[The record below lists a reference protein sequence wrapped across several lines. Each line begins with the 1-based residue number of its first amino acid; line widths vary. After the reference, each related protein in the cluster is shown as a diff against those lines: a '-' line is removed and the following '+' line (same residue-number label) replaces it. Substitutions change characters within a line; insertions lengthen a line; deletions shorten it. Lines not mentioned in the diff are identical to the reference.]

1 MLDSTVLRK
10 RFYKKLNIMDSEPG
24 RALQRH
30 FRVQYL
36 GCQALDRRYTQPM
49 LPWIVAD
56 LRRSGLKAPI
66 PVLLEVRHSSLR
78 AHREQAEAPLF
89 EHPLHT
95 ISRFSQT
102 SADRCCFA
110 YLQRDPSPE
119 VPPQCHVFQAAD
131 KETVVELFVT
141 VREVSKESSSHG
153 GLVRVGSSPGLDAF
167 LSNAHQF
174 EVLYVG
180 RLKGS
185 CKQSSHTFLD
195 DAVDRFKT
203 RELERLRQQRQPPD
217 NSPGSAAGARS
228 PEAVRSSHENMSSPS
243 SEMSSLEN
251 ISEVADPPE
260 SGVQPSPSGD
270 PREAL
275 LESLRSC
282 AQEDLNANRA
292 LLVPPHTLIT
302 HTHSLDT
309 QSRQIL
315 AQDLHTAGRAQRVR
329 SVSGDVPCRQT
340 SLPALRPRVSS
351 GGAADLRRA
360 DNGGRHSRTMLL
372 LVLRRELCLL
382 STDRKQLLVNKP
394 FCDISRCYLG
404 TKHPDHFGFNCRDSS
419 LASTDNYIA
428 HIFKCSSVEVANEI
442 MQTLKQA
449 FHSALQTKEPCP
461 PQLQGLCDSCPMQRF
476 HKLCLDLEGL
486 SSDDCCSAIQRYIQQ
501 LSDSDKQSIAAK
513 YQVGDLRSVQ
523 EKNELYMSLL
533 RGLYEGKQ
541 ARHTHHSSLGHRH
554 EGFLDL
560 RAPSFTF
567 DHLKEKAKKSL
578 SNSFDTILK
587 RKAREGEPRERSS
600 TLPSEEAFKL
610 TLSETS
616 PTGPGSQL
624 SSREGSADPGSR
636 RDVETRSCGSALL
649 EEEAPQTPKRSPLVN
664 IFLKVGRHQ
673 STEESPLEP
682 GSSWRQAIFQR
693 VHSSPNQVSEASPAA
708 GGTRKTREELRGL
721 WRKAIMEQI
730 LLIRMEKENRQLQ
743 VSQDEATSKRL
754 RLAYEEVCP
763 CPREACDQ
771 WDQLL
776 AMGPGQRIN
785 PDLLADLVRAGLPR
799 HRRGEIW
806 LLLAEQC
813 KLRRPPCQGAEVDLS
828 VGYQQLLNQLT
839 SYQHAI
845 LIDLGRTFPSHPF
858 FRECLGPGQLSLFN
872 LLKAYSLLDP
882 QVGYCQGLSFVAG
895 VLLLHMTEEEAF
907 EMMKHFL
914 FHLGFRKQY
923 KPDMLALQDEAT
935 SKRLRL
941 AYEEVCPCPREA
953 CDQWDQ
959 LLAMGPGQRINPDLL
974 ADLVRAGLPR
984 HRRGEIWLLLAE
996 QCKLRRPP
1004 CQGAEVDLSVG
1015 YQQLLNQLTSY
1026 QHAILIDLGRTF
1038 PSHPFFREC
1047 LGPGQLSLFN
1057 LLKAYSLLDPQVGYC
1072 QGLSFVAGVLL
1083 LHMTEEEAFEMM
1095 KHFLFHLGFRKQY
1108 KPDMLALQ
1116 VELYQL
1122 YRLLHDH
1129 QRELYVHLEKYDVG
1143 PALFAAP
1150 WFLTLFA
1157 SQFPLG
1163 FVSRLFDVIFLQG
1176 AEAVFK
1182 VALSLLGV
1190 FSAQLMAC
1198 SSFEA
1203 IMDCFKSGLP
1213 SLSLHQM
1220 EALFAQVLS
1229 LDLGRELCA
1238 YEVEYQ
1244 LIQEQAICR
1253 APGEDQR
1260 NMHLLEQLQVSQSS
1274 VGRLEAQVASYQGTV
1289 RHLED
1294 RIRKLEDERDALLH
1308 SNGALRH
1315 RLERLERGDAD
1326 RAPERSLSF
1335 GAAGR
1340 VHDDIAGLVQRLA
1353 EDPDSEEDS
1362 LRGQR
1367 HFGCDGL

>member
-1 MLDSTVLRK
+1 
-10 RFYKKLNIMDSEPG
+10 
-24 RALQRH
+24 
-30 FRVQYL
+30 
-36 GCQALDRRYTQPM
+36 
-49 LPWIVAD
+49 
-56 LRRSGLKAPI
+56 
-66 PVLLEVRHSSLR
+66 
-78 AHREQAEAPLF
+78 
-89 EHPLHT
+89 
-95 ISRFSQT
+95 
-102 SADRCCFA
+102 
-110 YLQRDPSPE
+110 
-119 VPPQCHVFQAAD
+119 
-131 KETVVELFVT
+131 
-141 VREVSKESSSHG
+141 
-153 GLVRVGSSPGLDAF
+153 
-167 LSNAHQF
+167 
-174 EVLYVG
+174 
-180 RLKGS
+180 
-185 CKQSSHTFLD
+185 
-195 DAVDRFKT
+195 
-203 RELERLRQQRQPPD
+203 
-217 NSPGSAAGARS
+217 
-228 PEAVRSSHENMSSPS
+228 
-243 SEMSSLEN
+243 
-251 ISEVADPPE
+251 
-260 SGVQPSPSGD
+260 
-270 PREAL
+270 
-275 LESLRSC
+275 
-282 AQEDLNANRA
+282 
-292 LLVPPHTLIT
+292 
-302 HTHSLDT
+302 
-309 QSRQIL
+309 
-315 AQDLHTAGRAQRVR
+315 
-329 SVSGDVPCRQT
+329 
-340 SLPALRPRVSS
+340 
-351 GGAADLRRA
+351 
-360 DNGGRHSRTMLL
+360 RHSRTMLL

-513 YQVGDLRSVQ
+513 YQVREPRSVQ

-541 ARHTHHSSLGHRH
+541 ARHTHHSSLVCGRPGAWPLLQ
-554 EGFLDL
+554 GFLDL

-587 RKAREGEPRERSS
+587 VGLSP
-600 TLPSEEAFKL
+600 PSEPGRSGGRLGELRPELPLPPRIAFVNRTSFRSMVYTFVTSASRL
-610 TLSETS
+610 TTFSIRSVQVARAPSCPL
-616 PTGPGSQL
+616 P
-624 SSREGSADPGSR
+624 ADAERDVSHGARIPAVLAGGQRGSR
-636 RDVETRSCGSALL
+636 QPKGCRNAVVRFCPAGGGGPPDAQ
-649 EEEAPQTPKRSPLVN
+649 EEPARQHVS
-664 IFLKVGRHQ
+664 

-693 VHSSPNQVSEASPAA
+693 VHSSPNQGGQTRSRSSIANHGGRSSDGGPKAVRCNDAATPFQASPAA
-708 GGTRKTREELRGL
+708 GETRKTREELRGL

-776 AMGPGQRIN
+776 AMGPG
-785 PDLLADLVRAGLPR
+785 
-799 HRRGEIW
+799 E
-806 LLLAEQC
+806 
-813 KLRRPPCQGAEVDLS
+813 
-828 VGYQQLLNQLT
+828 
-839 SYQHAI
+839 
-845 LIDLGRTFPSHPF
+845 
-858 FRECLGPGQLSLFN
+858 
-872 LLKAYSLLDP
+872 
-882 QVGYCQGLSFVAG
+882 
-895 VLLLHMTEEEAF
+895 
-907 EMMKHFL
+907 
-914 FHLGFRKQY
+914 
-923 KPDMLALQDEAT
+923 
-935 SKRLRL
+935 
-941 AYEEVCPCPREA
+941 
-953 CDQWDQ
+953 
-959 LLAMGPGQRINPDLL
+959 RINPDLL

-1260 NMHLLEQLQVSQSS
+1260 NMHLLEQLQVGALKSRRTGSFVLAQVSQSS

-1326 RAPERSLSF
+1326 RAPERSLS
-1335 GAAGR
+1335 
-1340 VHDDIAGLVQRLA
+1340 
-1353 EDPDSEEDS
+1353 
-1362 LRGQR
+1362 
-1367 HFGCDGL
+1367 

>member
-260 SGVQPSPSGD
+260 SGVQPPPSGD

-275 LESLRSC
+275 LESLRGC

-309 QSRQIL
+309 QSRQAL
-315 AQDLHTAGRAQRVR
+315 AQDLHSAGRAQRVR
-329 SVSGDVPCRQT
+329 SASGDVPCRQT

-449 FHSALQTKEPCP
+449 FHSALQIKEPCP

-587 RKAREGEPRERSS
+587 RKAREGEPRERSA

-624 SSREGSADPGSR
+624 SSREGSVDPGGR
-636 RDVETRSCGSALL
+636 RDVETRSCGSALP

-682 GSSWRQAIFQR
+682 GSSWRQAIFHR
-693 VHSSPNQVSEASPAA
+693 VHSSSNQGPEASPAS
-708 GGTRKTREELRGL
+708 GETRKTREELRGL

-730 LLIRMEKENRQLQ
+730 LLIRMEKENRLLQ

-771 WDQLL
+771 WDRLL
-776 AMGPGQRIN
+776 ATGPGERIN
-785 PDLLADLVRAGLPR
+785 PDLLVDLVRAGLPR

-813 KLRRPPCQGAEVDLS
+813 KLRRPA
-828 VGYQQLLNQLT
+828 
-839 SYQHAI
+839 
-845 LIDLGRTFPSHPF
+845 
-858 FRECLGPGQLSLFN
+858 
-872 LLKAYSLLDP
+872 
-882 QVGYCQGLSFVAG
+882 
-895 VLLLHMTEEEAF
+895 
-907 EMMKHFL
+907 
-914 FHLGFRKQY
+914 
-923 KPDMLALQDEAT
+923 
-935 SKRLRL
+935 
-941 AYEEVCPCPREA
+941 
-953 CDQWDQ
+953 
-959 LLAMGPGQRINPDLL
+959 
-974 ADLVRAGLPR
+974 
-984 HRRGEIWLLLAE
+984 
-996 QCKLRRPP
+996 

-1129 QRELYVHLEKYDVG
+1129 QRELYIHLDKYDVG

-1353 EDPDSEEDS
+1353 EDPDSEDDS
-1362 LRGQR
+1362 TRGQR

>member
-1 MLDSTVLRK
+1 
-10 RFYKKLNIMDSEPG
+10 
-24 RALQRH
+24 
-30 FRVQYL
+30 
-36 GCQALDRRYTQPM
+36 
-49 LPWIVAD
+49 
-56 LRRSGLKAPI
+56 
-66 PVLLEVRHSSLR
+66 
-78 AHREQAEAPLF
+78 
-89 EHPLHT
+89 
-95 ISRFSQT
+95 
-102 SADRCCFA
+102 
-110 YLQRDPSPE
+110 
-119 VPPQCHVFQAAD
+119 
-131 KETVVELFVT
+131 
-141 VREVSKESSSHG
+141 
-153 GLVRVGSSPGLDAF
+153 
-167 LSNAHQF
+167 
-174 EVLYVG
+174 
-180 RLKGS
+180 
-185 CKQSSHTFLD
+185 
-195 DAVDRFKT
+195 
-203 RELERLRQQRQPPD
+203 
-217 NSPGSAAGARS
+217 
-228 PEAVRSSHENMSSPS
+228 
-243 SEMSSLEN
+243 
-251 ISEVADPPE
+251 
-260 SGVQPSPSGD
+260 
-270 PREAL
+270 
-275 LESLRSC
+275 
-282 AQEDLNANRA
+282 
-292 LLVPPHTLIT
+292 
-302 HTHSLDT
+302 
-309 QSRQIL
+309 
-315 AQDLHTAGRAQRVR
+315 
-329 SVSGDVPCRQT
+329 
-340 SLPALRPRVSS
+340 
-351 GGAADLRRA
+351 
-360 DNGGRHSRTMLL
+360 
-372 LVLRRELCLL
+372 
-382 STDRKQLLVNKP
+382 
-394 FCDISRCYLG
+394 
-404 TKHPDHFGFNCRDSS
+404 
-419 LASTDNYIA
+419 
-428 HIFKCSSVEVANEI
+428 
-442 MQTLKQA
+442 
-449 FHSALQTKEPCP
+449 
-461 PQLQGLCDSCPMQRF
+461 
-476 HKLCLDLEGL
+476 
-486 SSDDCCSAIQRYIQQ
+486 
-501 LSDSDKQSIAAK
+501 
-513 YQVGDLRSVQ
+513 
-523 EKNELYMSLL
+523 
-533 RGLYEGKQ
+533 
-541 ARHTHHSSLGHRH
+541 
-554 EGFLDL
+554 
-560 RAPSFTF
+560 
-567 DHLKEKAKKSL
+567 
-578 SNSFDTILK
+578 
-587 RKAREGEPRERSS
+587 
-600 TLPSEEAFKL
+600 
-610 TLSETS
+610 
-616 PTGPGSQL
+616 
-624 SSREGSADPGSR
+624 
-636 RDVETRSCGSALL
+636 
-649 EEEAPQTPKRSPLVN
+649 
-664 IFLKVGRHQ
+664 
-673 STEESPLEP
+673 
-682 GSSWRQAIFQR
+682 
-693 VHSSPNQVSEASPAA
+693 
-708 GGTRKTREELRGL
+708 
-721 WRKAIMEQI
+721 MEQI
-730 LLIRMEKENRQLQ
+730 LLIRMEKENRLLQ

-771 WDQLL
+771 WDRLL
-776 AMGPGQRIN
+776 ATGPGERIN
-785 PDLLADLVRAGLPR
+785 PDLLVDLVRAGLPR

-813 KLRRPPCQGAEVDLS
+813 KLRRPA
-828 VGYQQLLNQLT
+828 
-839 SYQHAI
+839 
-845 LIDLGRTFPSHPF
+845 
-858 FRECLGPGQLSLFN
+858 
-872 LLKAYSLLDP
+872 
-882 QVGYCQGLSFVAG
+882 
-895 VLLLHMTEEEAF
+895 
-907 EMMKHFL
+907 
-914 FHLGFRKQY
+914 
-923 KPDMLALQDEAT
+923 
-935 SKRLRL
+935 
-941 AYEEVCPCPREA
+941 
-953 CDQWDQ
+953 
-959 LLAMGPGQRINPDLL
+959 
-974 ADLVRAGLPR
+974 
-984 HRRGEIWLLLAE
+984 
-996 QCKLRRPP
+996 

-1129 QRELYVHLEKYDVG
+1129 QRELYIHLDKYDVG

-1353 EDPDSEEDS
+1353 EDPDSEDDS
-1362 LRGQR
+1362 TRGQR